1 MTQPGSHLTDIC
13 SERETNGFGQ
23 ISFHFM
29 NMNIAE
35 SVDLG
40 RKTYGKN
47 KRFNPNRE
55 EQRELQVDIKNRIP
69 LLAA

>member
-1 MTQPGSHLTDIC
+1 MTQPGSHLTDVC

-23 ISFHFM
+23 ISFRFM

-40 RKTYGKN
+40 RKNLWKN
-47 KRFNPNRE
+47 KRLNPNRE
-55 EQRELQVDIKNRIP
+55 EQHGLQVDIKNRIP